1 VNNLFKVGLS
11 VVGLLLLGGCNP
23 SMKPLGYHAEKT
35 YVPMS
40 LMVVPN
46 GYTRFDV
53 QQRDELTTAVRSSGA
68 FSFVDHGFARK
79 GYGLVISQP
88 PGKGAGVL
96 VALNA
101 LTLLTFPMPYSY
113 VHNLTGKLYKD
124 GELLRTFT
132 YKREGMSVGAWYV
145 PPPITE
151 NQRQMLTELMRDLE
165 ASTLIPHVSDKGQAA
180 LVSPESQVSGVE

>member
-1 VNNLFKVGLS
+1 MNNLVKAALMAAGLA
-11 VVGLLLLGGCNP
+11 LLGGCNP
-23 SMKPLGYHAEKT
+23 SMKPLGYHAQKP

-40 LMVVPN
+40 LFVLPD

-53 QQRDELTTAVRSSGA
+53 QERDELTTAVRSSGA
-68 FSFVDHGFARK
+68 FSFVDHGLPRK
-79 GYGLVISQP
+79 GYALVISQP
-88 PGKGAGVL
+88 PGEGAGFL

-113 VHNLTGKLYKD
+113 VHNLTGKVYKD
-124 GELLRTFT
+124 GELLRSFS

-165 ASTLIPHVSDKGQAA
+165 ASGLIPHVDDAGQVG
-180 LVSPESQVSGVE
+180 LVDQR